1 MESLRDVKRRM
12 AIEVD
17 KGRATPLELKA
28 IGMKNDECFKKE
40 FYINEN

>member
-17 KGRATPLELKA
+17 KKRATPLEIKEVG
-28 IGMKNDECFKKE
+28 IHPEEGFKE
-40 FYINEN
+40 IIQ